1 MANNIKQIKAAIEAN
16 LAKIRDAYYAAL
28 NSNSSAEGIETARA
42 NYATDLQQAQLNAIK
57 LLDNQTPFS
66 DSQYGTLQV
75 VLNTGIPST
84 GIISVV
90 GAAEASGGGISMQPE
105 AEPSISETNPDIL
118 RAECI
123 ALFNRY
129 LELYRQ
135 LETMKTLHN
144 LFTVRDFWRD
154 LTGEDSNGVMK
165 CAVACIYNQFSPEGS
180 RRKPLESCSDYVKRV
195 GEESWVKKL
204 HEILEKTRTK
214 PLPDSSTPIFDP
226 DNPNTWPVFDLE
238 EVLKALRKAFKD
250 GGLVLGDLQLSSDC
264 YEKFSRAIEMFAEVL
279 IIFNN
284 AMRLIVQLM
293 QIAIKLR
300 RSPCWDLL
308 NLEQEFRDRNLFDF
322 SWGYFEYFS
331 EWIRNW
337 WNPFA
342 PTPRLNPVLANI
354 PSSTTIDEFRQ
365 YHRNTVNYLNTFFYG
380 NRPDRVD
387 VWQNKY
393 LAWKNNPS
401 ERSSQ
406 FPPIKDL
413 CMVADGTN
421 ITDENVAWYVLL
433 KFYANRN
440 AFANLNVFWDS
451 AFEQS
456 FAITDAFMPTA
467 ETNNYLP
474 MTSFAPKSK
483 INIVTREIE
492 VVVDIPVV
500 EYSNEDCAFARG
512 EFISLQAELNMLQEK
527 LRSLA
532 EKLERINVDALQDAF
547 YCYFACIYEQ
557 LGAGTRDME
566 LETCREF
573 VERIDAGGSMGSW
586 GLSQYP
592 TGESLPDEVIQNCH
606 FWLNQIQEFLS
617 FVIELLEIFEQIMTR
632 TVRLMHLFAIVMTCE
647 SQSPSRQSKLMTLS
661 DSIFAMGDEMR
672 RILKGL
678 ELGHAVPSTS
688 SLYDPSITGGEWLPK
703 WIEKRA
709 DKSNNSTNKT
719 DRKYAFTMLTWYIN
733 NRNNISTY
741 LLPTV

>member
-1 MANNIKQIKAAIEAN
+1 V
-16 LAKIRDAYYAAL
+16 
-28 NSNSSAEGIETARA
+28 
-42 NYATDLQQAQLNAIK
+42 NA
-57 LLDNQTPFS
+57 QTPFS

-105 AEPSISETNPDIL
+105 AEPSISETNIDIL

-129 LELYRQ
+129 LESYRQ
-135 LETMKTLHN
+135 LEAMKTLHN

-354 PSSTTIDEFRQ
+354 PSNTTIDELNELAIALGQEYKSISNGPNGETASISLGEKIAQIEKDVYKLKNKGLFVDTLIMG
-365 YHRNTVNYLNTFFYG
+365 TVSDMKKLGSATSKAFSRSRKNVQK
-380 NRPDRVD
+380 RVEGD
-387 VWQNKY
+387 
-393 LAWKNNPS
+393 
-401 ERSSQ
+401 
-406 FPPIKDL
+406 
-413 CMVADGTN
+413 
-421 ITDENVAWYVLL
+421 
-433 KFYANRN
+433 
-440 AFANLNVFWDS
+440 
-451 AFEQS
+451 
-456 FAITDAFMPTA
+456 A
-467 ETNNYLP
+467 ETIKTEELKTMGNETLEEFKTQASVTLP
-474 MTSFAPKSK
+474 EFTVEDGGVTKKITTHTTQQTVESKS
-483 INIVTREIE
+483 IIE
-492 VVVDIPVV
+492 DSSTVKPE
-500 EYSNEDCAFARG
+500 EY
-512 EFISLQAELNMLQEK
+512 
-527 LRSLA
+527 
-532 EKLERINVDALQDAF
+532 
-547 YCYFACIYEQ
+547 
-557 LGAGTRDME
+557 
-566 LETCREF
+566 
-573 VERIDAGGSMGSW
+573 
-586 GLSQYP
+586 
-592 TGESLPDEVIQNCH
+592 
-606 FWLNQIQEFLS
+606 
-617 FVIELLEIFEQIMTR
+617 ELLEEI
-632 TVRLMHLFAIVMTCE
+632 H
-647 SQSPSRQSKLMTLS
+647 
-661 DSIFAMGDEMR
+661 
-672 RILKGL
+672 
-678 ELGHAVPSTS
+678 
-688 SLYDPSITGGEWLPK
+688 
-703 WIEKRA
+703 
-709 DKSNNSTNKT
+709 
-719 DRKYAFTMLTWYIN
+719 
-733 NRNNISTY
+733 
-741 LLPTV
+741 